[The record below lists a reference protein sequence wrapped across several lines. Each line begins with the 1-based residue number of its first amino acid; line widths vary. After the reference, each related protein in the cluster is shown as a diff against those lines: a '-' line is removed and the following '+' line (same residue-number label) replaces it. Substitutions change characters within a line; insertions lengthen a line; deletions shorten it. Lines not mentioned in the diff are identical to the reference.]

1 MRVHH
6 RQGRLHPHYLVAGL
20 AGAGGVLATLNV
32 PVGLLELAVSS
43 TGISEILPAAAPP
56 YGLTARL
63 AVSAFAGSMAMGVAL
78 AKARV
83 GHGQDA
89 SNRGN
94 GTMGFA
100 FSKLASLGRKRP
112 AGENGVPTLRR
123 QDAHPDAPA
132 RQPIFAVRD
141 LGSVDLVAAPPREV
155 TSAAPTL
162 FVVNNAPV
170 QDRPASTMAELEGAL
185 LPKSAEAD
193 YRMPQ
198 SPEPMDEAELIR
210 EASIAAIASAAMRN
224 RPRQAPVAELQEGPS
239 VDLPSPDRQSSDR
252 QSPERFSLDRLP
264 PARPALSP
272 LSLAELAARLERGLG
287 LSAVS
292 AAENQ
297 ATPVTAPAVAPQP
310 AFTPEAVLAI
320 TPRAQPV
327 LVATTPPPP
336 VLAQI
341 PPASPVPVK
350 ASVDADVDEALRAAL
365 GTLQKIAARAR

>member
-6 RQGRLHPHYLVAGL
+6 QHRRLDARHLVAGL
-20 AGAGGVLATLNV
+20 AGAGGVLVALNV
-32 PVGLLELAVSS
+32 PVGLLELAMSS

-63 AVSAFAGSMAMGVAL
+63 AVSAFAGSMAVGVAL
-78 AKARV
+78 AKAPV
-83 GHGQDA
+83 GQGQQQ

-112 AGENGVPTLRR
+112 ARELGVPTLRR

-141 LGSVDLVAAPPREV
+141 LGSVDLVATPSRDA
-155 TSAAPTL
+155 TDAAPTL

-170 QDRPASTMAELEGAL
+170 ADRPVSTMAELEGAL

-210 EASIAAIASAAMRN
+210 EASIAAIASTAMRN
-224 RPRQAPVAELQEGPS
+224 RPRPAMVVQSPDDSSP
-239 VDLPSPDRQSSDR
+239 DLPSPDRL
-252 QSPERFSLDRLP
+252 SLDRLP

-272 LSLAELAARLERGLG
+272 LSLAELAARLERSLNQR
-287 LSAVS
+287 ATNTP
-292 AAENQ
+292 ENQ
-297 ATPVTAPAVAPQP
+297 AEYRNAPATGPAMVPQP

-320 TPRAQPV
+320 TPRPQPV
-327 LVATTPPPP
+327 LVVSAASP

>member
-1 MRVHH
+1 MRVDH

-20 AGAGGVLATLNV
+20 AGAGGVLVTLNV

-63 AVSAFAGSMAMGVAL
+63 AVSAFTGSMAMGVAL

-83 GHGQDA
+83 GRGQDA
-89 SNRGN
+89 SNKGN

-170 QDRPASTMAELEGAL
+170 QDRPASTMAELEGAR
-185 LPKSAEAD
+185 LPRSAEAD

-224 RPRQAPVAELQEGPS
+224 RPRQVPVAQPQDGPS
-239 VDLPSPDRQSSDR
+239 ADLPSHDRL
-252 QSPERFSLDRLP
+252 SLDRLP

-292 AAENQ
+292 AAEKQ
-297 ATPVTAPAVAPQP
+297 ATPVSAPAIAPQP

-327 LVATTPPPP
+327 LVASAPPPP